1 MEYTAGMQSFIEHY
15 WGYLAYL
22 FAVIILAIVGHFY
35 QSKYTKIYRDR
46 KCMGR
51 YWFKAFPT
59 ASKEEIRQFL
69 VLFVEAFGFSQKLR
83 CQFEPGDSL
92 IELYKAAQAGIRVDN
107 FEFENLLGGIEDTYG
122 FDAQPLCGLIDDGMT
137 LGELFSFIRCH
148 AVRG

>member
-1 MEYTAGMQSFIEHY
+1 MQSFIEHY
-15 WGYLAYL
+15 WGYLAYSL
-22 FAVIILAIVGHFY
+22 LVIVVAIFTYYGR
-35 QSKYTKIYRDR
+35 SKYTKIYRDR

-69 VLFVEAFGFSQKLR
+69 AMFVEAFGFSQKLR

-92 IELYKAAQAGIRVDN
+92 IELYKAAQAGFRVDN
-107 FEFENLLGGIEDTYG
+107 YEFEMLFTGIEETYDI
-122 FDAQPLCGLIDDGMT
+122 DAQPLCELIDDGMT
-137 LGELFSFIRCH
+137 LGELFSFVRCH